1 MKLTKDVL
9 REIIQEVLWDVM
21 PNKKFRENPAE
32 AKRERMDDI
41 FAGINSLRSISKG
54 IMEDEDGRICVEKD
68 SFDSILNQ
76 IEQNLSLLD
85 EACGDSIEGNRRH
98 TISGEFGD
106 KSNNTSWSLQDKGC
120 GANKMSPGSNQRKWT
135 KVPCGRAAR
144 RQQKNIRCRDGKELP
159 L

>member
-1 MKLTKDVL
+1 MRLTKELL
-9 REIIQEVLWDVM
+9 REIIQEVLWDVE
-21 PNKKFRENPAE
+21 PNKKFRENPAK

-41 FAGINSLRSISKG
+41 FGGINDLRSLGRG
-54 IMEDEDGRICVEKD
+54 IVEDDDSRICIER
-68 SFDSILNQ
+68 SAFDAILNQ
-76 IEQNLSLLD
+76 LEKSLTSLD
-85 EACGDSIEGNRRH
+85 EACGDSVEGNRRH

-144 RQQKNIRCRDGKELP
+144 RQGKNIRCRDGKELP
-159 L
+159 S